1 MNEKLVYLDS
11 SAIVKRY
18 TKETGT
24 STVDFVYRQAE
35 LGKLVVGF
43 SIWNIGETVGAL
55 DRYHTRGVLSD
66 EEFRETLK
74 LLYGENEKMMRLD
87 SLRIEPIG
95 YSLLQ
100 EAWSLITRHHIYI
113 SDALQLSTAKKMN
126 AKIFLTADGLL
137 LEKANEEEIQ
147 AYDIE
152 EEEEIFQILD
162 EIM

>member
-1 MNEKLVYLDS
+1 
-11 SAIVKRY
+11 
-18 TKETGT
+18 
-24 STVDFVYRQAE
+24 
-35 LGKLVVGF
+35 
-43 SIWNIGETVGAL
+43 
-55 DRYHTRGVLSD
+55 
-66 EEFRETLK
+66 
-74 LLYGENEKMMRLD
+74 MMRLD

-126 AKIFLTADGLL
+126 AKIFLSADRLL
-137 LEKANEEEIQ
+137 LEKAYEEEIQ

-152 EEEEIFQILD
+152 KKEEILQILD